1 MLLTGS
7 NDFSLKIWDTNTGD
21 LVHTFVKHTEPI
33 TSCVWHPDGHSFI
46 SGSVEKNMYMWSL
59 NGEILHH
66 WPGMRIIDL
75 AITKDGKTLVAVQD
89 KNIRFIDLDTYTES
103 EPLAET
109 DLITSVCLSK
119 DDKYLLVNLSIPE
132 IHLWNLEEKKIHKK
146 YFGQKQGRFVI
157 RSCFGGVNQN
167 FILSGSEGMR
177 GHNLSR

>member
-1 MLLTGS
+1 
-7 NDFSLKIWDTNTGD
+7 
-21 LVHTFVKHTEPI
+21 
-33 TSCVWHPDGHSFI
+33 
-46 SGSVEKNMYMWSL
+46 MYMWSL